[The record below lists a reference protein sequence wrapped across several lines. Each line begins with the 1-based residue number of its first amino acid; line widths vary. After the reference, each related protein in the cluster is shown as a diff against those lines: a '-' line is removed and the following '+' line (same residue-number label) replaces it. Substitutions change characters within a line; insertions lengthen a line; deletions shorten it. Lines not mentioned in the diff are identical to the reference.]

1 MILGAMEVENV
12 LLALEERERWI
23 KRRKKLQKRLAKVQK
38 KKESVLKDLEEA
50 KKQASHFEE
59 ILTSLKDARGPVD
72 TPTASPLR

>member
-1 MILGAMEVENV
+1 MEVENV
-12 LLALEERERWI
+12 LLALEEREKWI

-38 KKESVLKDLEEA
+38 RKKSVLENLE
-50 KKQASHFEE
+50 KVRKQVSHFEE